1 MKSNTFPESKARLG
15 GARTRVTLADLR
27 AGWVETTVGS
37 LQNSAPY
44 FGYGSCQR
52 PKYSGFKY
60 FWPPKEEDRQKLDR
74 ERTRRR
80 GHPPKRRLSSFSSS
94 ITQLRLSNNPAED
107 FGSPDTT
114 PWG

>member
-1 MKSNTFPESKARLG
+1 MPEP
-15 GARTRVTLADLR
+15 RVTLADLG
-27 AGWVETTVGS
+27 AGWVKTTVGS
-37 LQNSAPY
+37 LQNSALY

-60 FWPPKEEDRQKLDR
+60 FWPPKEEDSPKLDR
-74 ERTRRR
+74 ERTQRR

-94 ITQLRLSNNPAED
+94 IARLRLSNNPAED